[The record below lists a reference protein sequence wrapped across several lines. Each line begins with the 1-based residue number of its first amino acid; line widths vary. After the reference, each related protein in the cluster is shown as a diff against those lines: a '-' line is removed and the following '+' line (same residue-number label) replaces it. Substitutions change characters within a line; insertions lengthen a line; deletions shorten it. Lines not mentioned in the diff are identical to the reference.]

1 MTTIDYG
8 EINWKPLDGRASLYG
23 GHFAYSQVMDC
34 VNEAKQRITS
44 GEGRLISA
52 MMDDAMD
59 AWVQADSE
67 PEHRWRLI
75 FAEIEL
81 IYRAALRAEK
91 EATIDG

>member
-1 MTTIDYG
+1 MTTINYG
-8 EINWKPLDGRASLYG
+8 EFNWKPLDGRASIYG
-23 GHFAYSQVMDC
+23 GHLAFSKVMDC
-34 VNEAKQRITS
+34 VNEAKERIVS
-44 GEGRLISA
+44 GEGRLIST

-91 EATIDG
+91 EATGA